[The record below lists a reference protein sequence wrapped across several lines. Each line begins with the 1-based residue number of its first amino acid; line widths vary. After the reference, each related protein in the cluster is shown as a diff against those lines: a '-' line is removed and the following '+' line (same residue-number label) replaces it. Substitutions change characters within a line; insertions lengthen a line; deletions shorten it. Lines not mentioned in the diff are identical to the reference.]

1 MNYLSAENLSK
12 TFGDR
17 TLFDNISFGVDQGQK
32 VALVGINGSGKSTL
46 LKIIT
51 GEETPDKGNV
61 SFRNDIKISFLSQN
75 PEFKEG
81 DTVLDAV
88 FDSDDEKLKVIKAYE
103 HQLALIE
110 INPDAHE
117 QLTELIE
124 KMDNLNAWD
133 YENEISQILG
143 KLGIHDLEKKV
154 SELSGGQKKRVA
166 MAKALVE
173 HPDFLI
179 MDEPTNHLDLEIIEW
194 LEEYLS
200 KSNLSL
206 LLVTHDRYFLESVT
220 NQIIEIDREKIFKYE
235 GSYSD
240 YLENKSVRE
249 EQERTEVSKARN
261 LMKKELDWIR
271 RQPKARGTK
280 AKYRIDAFEK
290 TKEKASVNLTRSEL
304 ALDTTAKRQGKKIIE
319 LDKVTKSFDGKTIVH
334 PFSYTFKKGDRI
346 GIIGKN
352 GAGKST
358 FLNLLSGRLPAD
370 SGVIDIGLN
379 TEFGYY
385 TQQELQFKAGQKVID
400 IVKEVAEVITMSDGS
415 SISASQFLQHFQF
428 APKVQHD
435 FVEKLSGGEKRR
447 LQLLRVLIKNPNFLI
462 LDEPTNDLDLVT
474 LGILED
480 FLSNF
485 PGCLLIVSHDRYFMD
500 RLVDHVFVFEKDAPI
515 KEYPFNYSQY
525 REFAKNELKETS
537 AKPNKSNKI
546 EKEKP
551 EQKNKLSYN
560 EKREFENIEGE
571 IAKLEALKFE
581 LFEKLNGGEGSI
593 EDLQKWGTELEK
605 VISEIEAKE
614 LRWLELSEMA
624 GEE

>member
-1 MNYLSAENLSK
+1 MNYLSAESLTKS
-12 TFGDR
+12 FGDR
-17 TLFDNISFGVDQGQK
+17 TLFDKISFGVDQGQK

-51 GEETPDKGNV
+51 GQETPDSGKV

-75 PEFKEG
+75 PEFNS
-81 DTVLDAV
+81 DDSVLDAV

-110 INPDAHE
+110 INPDEHE
-117 QLTELIE
+117 KLTELIE
-124 KMDNLNAWD
+124 RMDNLNAWD
-133 YENEISQILG
+133 YESEIKQILG

-154 SELSGGQKKRVA
+154 NELSGGQKKRVA

-220 NQIIEIDREKIFKYE
+220 THILEIDREKIFKYV

-240 YLENKSVRE
+240 YLEKKAERE

-290 TKEKASVNLTRSEL
+290 TKEKASQNLTKTEL
-304 ALDTTAKRQGKKIIE
+304 ELDLNSKHQGKKIIE
-319 LDKVTKSFDGKTIVH
+319 LDSVTKGFDDTTIIH
-334 PFSYTFKKGDRI
+334 PFSYIFKKGDRI
-346 GIIGKN
+346 GIVGKN
-352 GAGKST
+352 GVGKST
-358 FLNLLSGRLPAD
+358 FLNLLTGKLTPD
-370 SGVIDIGLN
+370 SGEIEIGKN

-385 TQQELQFKAGQKVID
+385 TQQELLFKAGQKVID
-400 IVKEVAEVITMSDGS
+400 IVKEIAEVITMSDGS
-415 SISASQFLQHFQF
+415 TISASQFLQHFQF

-447 LQLLRVLIKNPNFLI
+447 LQLLKVLIKNPNFLI
-462 LDEPTNDLDLVT
+462 LDEPTNDLDLIT

-500 RLVDHVFVFEKDAPI
+500 RLVDYVFVFEKDKPI

-525 REFAKNELKETS
+525 RSFASEQAKASTTKGGKSKNEKNKE
-537 AKPNKSNKI
+537 
-546 EKEKP
+546 
-551 EQKNKLSYN
+551 EQKTKLSYN
-560 EKREFENIEGE
+560 EKKEFEGLESE
-571 IAKLEALKFE
+571 IKQLESTKE
-581 LFEKLNGGEGSI
+581 SLFEKLNSGNGSLD
-593 EDLQKWGTELEK
+593 ELQQWGK
-605 VISEIEAKE
+605 EIEEIIAKIE
-614 LRWLELSEMA
+614 TKEMRWLELSEIVEA
-624 GEE
+624 